1 MRNKPNQSSMKIDS
15 INKEQLIISDQV
27 LITNEFNKY
36 FSSIDQCKAEAFH
49 KVDNDFSEFLPPP
62 LHAYFTN
69 EPVEIMEELERLIN
83 KTSEEING
91 VSGNCLKIY
100 HLK

>member
-36 FSSIDQCKAEAFH
+36 FSSIGQCKAEAFH
-49 KVDNDFSEFLPPP
+49 KVDNDFSEFLPLP
-62 LHAYFTN
+62 F
-69 EPVEIMEELERLIN
+69 MLILQM
-83 KTSEEING
+83 SQ
-91 VSGNCLKIY
+91 
-100 HLK
+100 